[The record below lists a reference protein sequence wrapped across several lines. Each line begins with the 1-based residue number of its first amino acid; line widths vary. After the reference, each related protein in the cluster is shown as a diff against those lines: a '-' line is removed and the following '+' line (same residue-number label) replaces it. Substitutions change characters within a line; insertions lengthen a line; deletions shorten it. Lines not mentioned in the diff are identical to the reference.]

1 MHLLRFSLWWW
12 WWWFSCSVMSDSCD
26 PMDCSLPGSSDHG
39 ISQARILEWVAIP
52 FPGDL
57 LNLGIEPS
65 SPALQA
71 DYLLS
76 EPLRKP

>member
-1 MHLLRFSLWWW
+1 
-12 WWWFSCSVMSDSCD
+12 
-26 PMDCSLPGSSDHG
+26 MDCSLPGSSDHG